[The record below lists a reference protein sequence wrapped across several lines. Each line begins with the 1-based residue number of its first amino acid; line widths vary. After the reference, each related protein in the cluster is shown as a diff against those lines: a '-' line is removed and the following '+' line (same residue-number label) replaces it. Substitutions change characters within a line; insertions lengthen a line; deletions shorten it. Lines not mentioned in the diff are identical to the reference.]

1 MQRDGGSK
9 RFSSNPGSGD
19 KMEYLFTAALA
30 IIIVGALALTIY
42 YAVFKSGGGASG
54 MPTLH
59 YECDKCQARF
69 EISHASRPDL
79 FRAESA
85 KIRRIDCRKCQG
97 KNTAWLMTQCPAC
110 NKYYVRPS
118 DRQQTDKPDVCPFC
132 KADFNDALYAKLKN
146 LQHPH

>member
-1 MQRDGGSK
+1 MQRDRGVK
-9 RFSSNPGSGD
+9 KSSSDSGRGD
-19 KMEYLFTAALA
+19 TMEYIFTAALA

-54 MPTLH
+54 MPAMH
-59 YECDKCQARF
+59 YECEKCQAQF
-69 EISHASRPDL
+69 EISPASRPDL
-79 FRAESA
+79 FRAETA
-85 KIRRIDCRKCQG
+85 KIRRVDCPKCQG

-132 KADFNDALYAKLKN
+132 KADFNDALRTKLEK
-146 LQHPH
+146 